1 MAVLLFPESRSIMK
15 TVTLLLLAS
24 LLSPVAAQPAADP
37 SIDIDKV
44 MRVAARKLAKFDAS
58 HPEKTAYPTDA
69 KGDTWTTVDPSDW
82 VSGFY
87 PGALWYVYEHAKSE
101 KWPDAEAW
109 RRRAETWTSG
119 LEAQQFN
126 DKHHDTGFMIF
137 DSFGNGNRITGN
149 PTYPPVIVQTAK
161 TLATRYRPETGVI
174 RSWGKKDDKKDFMV
188 IIDNMMNLEL
198 LMWAS
203 EHGGGEDL
211 RKIALSHADRTRE
224 LFFRPDGSL
233 YHVVHLDPADG
244 KVLRKRTAQ
253 GKADESAWS
262 RGQTWAIYGFT
273 YMHEA
278 TGDPKYLESA
288 LKAADYYLAH
298 LPEDQIPPSDF
309 DSDLKGLEF
318 KDSSAATIAAAGLL
332 RLYPLLKSPEL
343 KEKYFKAAEA
353 ALRALTA
360 PPYFSDG
367 DDKASLISYAARN
380 YHEDPNHRITNTSL
394 IWSDYYLLQA
404 LLRYQQITAPRKN

>member
-1 MAVLLFPESRSIMK
+1 MK
-15 TVTLLLLAS
+15 TATLLLLAS
-24 LLSPVAAQPAADP
+24 LLPAVAEPPAADP
-37 SIDIDKV
+37 AIDIEKV
-44 MRVAARKLAKFDAS
+44 MRIAASKLAKFDAS

-69 KGDTWTTVDPSDW
+69 KGAEWTTVDPSDW

-87 PGALWYVYEHAKSE
+87 PGALWYVYEHAKAE

-109 RRRAETWTSG
+109 RGRAESWTAG

-137 DSFGNGNRITGN
+137 DSYGNGNRITGN
-149 PTYPPVIVQTAK
+149 PAYPPVIIQTAK
-161 TLATRYRPETGVI
+161 TLATRYREETGMI
-174 RSWGKKDDKKDFMV
+174 RSWGKKDDMKDFTV

-198 LMWAS
+198 LIWAS
-203 EHGGGEDL
+203 ENGGGEDL
-211 RKIALSHADRTRE
+211 RKIAISHADRTRE

-244 KVLRKRTAQ
+244 KVRRKRTAQ

-262 RGQTWAIYGFT
+262 RGQTWAIYGFI

-298 LPEDQIPPSDF
+298 LPADQIPPSDF
-309 DSDLKGLEF
+309 HSDLKGLEF
-318 KDSSAATIAAAGLL
+318 KDSSAATIATAGLL

-343 KEKYFKAAEA
+343 KDKYFKAATA
-353 ALRALTA
+353 SLKALVSA
-360 PPYFSDG
+360 PYFSAS

-380 YHEDPNHRITNTSL
+380 YHEDPNHKITNTSL

-404 LLRYQQITAPRKN
+404 LLRYQQITTAKAR

>member
-1 MAVLLFPESRSIMK
+1 MK
-15 TVTLLLLAS
+15 TIAFLLLAS
-24 LLSPVAAQPAADP
+24 LLYPVSAQPVADP

-44 MRVAARKLAKFDAS
+44 MRVAARKLANFDAL

-69 KGDTWTTVDPSDW
+69 KGSTWTTVAPSDW

-101 KWPDAEAW
+101 QWPDAEAW
-109 RRRAETWTSG
+109 RKRAEAWTSG

-149 PTYPPVIVQTAK
+149 PSYPPVIIQTAK
-161 TLATRYRPETGVI
+161 TLATRYRSETGTI
-174 RSWGKKDDKKDFMV
+174 RSWGKKDDMKDFLV

-203 EHGGGEDL
+203 KNGGGEDL

-244 KVLRKRTAQ
+244 SVRRKRTAQ

-288 LKAADYYLAH
+288 LKASDYYLKH

-309 DSDLKGLEF
+309 HSELKGLEF
-318 KDSSAATIAAAGLL
+318 KDSSAATIAAAGFL

-343 KEKYFKAAEA
+343 KEKYFKAASA
-353 ALRALTA
+353 TLLALTTA
-360 PPYFSDG
+360 PYFSEG
-367 DDKASLISYAARN
+367 DDKASLISYSARN
-380 YHEDPNHRITNTSL
+380 YHADPNHKLTNTSL

-404 LLRYQQITAPRKN
+404 LLRYQQITSAKQSN

>member
-1 MAVLLFPESRSIMK
+1 MK
-15 TVTLLLLAS
+15 PATLLLLAA
-24 LLSPVAAQPAADP
+24 LLSPVSAQPAADP

-44 MRVAARKLAKFDAS
+44 MRVAARKLAKFDAA

-69 KGDTWTTVDPSDW
+69 KGADWTTVAPSDW

-87 PGALWYVYEHAKSE
+87 PGALWYVYEYAKAE
-101 KWPDAEAW
+101 KWPDADAW
-109 RRRAETWTSG
+109 RKRAESWTAG

-137 DSFGNGNRITGN
+137 DSFGNGNRLTGN

-161 TLATRYRPETGVI
+161 TLATRYSEETGMI
-174 RSWGKKDDKKDFMV
+174 RSWGKKDDKKDFTV

-211 RKIALSHADRTRE
+211 RKIALRHADRTRE

-244 KVLRKRTAQ
+244 TVRRKRTAQ
-253 GKADESAWS
+253 GKADDSAWS

-288 LKAADYYLAH
+288 LKAADYYLAN

-309 DSDLKGLEF
+309 HSDLKGLEF
-318 KDSSAATIAAAGLL
+318 KDSSAATIATAGLL

-343 KEKYFKAAEA
+343 KDKYFKAATA
-353 ALRALTA
+353 SLRALTA
-360 PPYFSDG
+360 PPYFSEG
-367 DDKASLISYAARN
+367 DDKASLIAYAARN
-380 YHEDPNHRITNTSL
+380 YHADPAHKLTNTSL

-404 LLRYQQITAPRKN
+404 LLRYQQITAANAR

>member
-1 MAVLLFPESRSIMK
+1 MK
-15 TVTLLLLAS
+15 TATLLILAS
-24 LLSPVAAQPAADP
+24 MISSATAQPAADP

-58 HPEKTAYPTDA
+58 QPERKAYPTDA
-69 KGDTWTTVDPSDW
+69 KGAEWTTVDPSDW

-101 KWPDAEAW
+101 KWPDAESW
-109 RRRAETWTSG
+109 RKRAESWTAG

-137 DSFGNGNRITGN
+137 DSYGNGNRITGN
-149 PTYPPVIVQTAK
+149 PTYPPVIIQTAK
-161 TLATRYRPETGVI
+161 TLASRYREETGMI
-174 RSWGKKDDKKDFMV
+174 RSWGKKDDKKDFTV

-203 EHGGGEDL
+203 EHGGEDL
-211 RKIALSHADRTRE
+211 RKIAISHADRTRE

-233 YHVVHLDPADG
+233 YHVVQLDPADG
-244 KVLRKRTAQ
+244 KVRRKRTQQ

-309 DSDLKGLEF
+309 NSELQGLEF
-318 KDSSAATIAAAGLL
+318 KDSSAATVAAAGLL

-343 KEKYFKAAEA
+343 QARYLKAATA
-353 ALRALTA
+353 SLCALTA
-360 PPYFSDG
+360 PPYFSEG
-367 DDKASLISYAARN
+367 DDKASLVAYAARN
-380 YHEDPNHRITNTSL
+380 YHADPNHKLTNTSL

-404 LLRYQQITAPRKN
+404 LLRYQQITAAKGK

>member
-1 MAVLLFPESRSIMK
+1 MK
-15 TVTLLLLAS
+15 PATLLLIAS
-24 LLSPVAAQPAADP
+24 LLAPVSAQPAADP
-37 SIDIDKV
+37 SINIDKV
-44 MRVAARKLAKFDAS
+44 MRVAARKLAKFDAT

-69 KGDTWTTVDPSDW
+69 KGAEWTTVDPSDW

-87 PGALWYVYEHAKSE
+87 PGALWYVYEYAKAE
-101 KWPDAEAW
+101 KWPDADAW
-109 RRRAETWTSG
+109 RQRAESWTAG

-137 DSFGNGNRITGN
+137 DSYGNGNRLTGN
-149 PTYPPVIVQTAK
+149 PAYPPVIVQTAK
-161 TLATRYRPETGVI
+161 TLASRYREETGMI
-174 RSWGKKDDKKDFMV
+174 RSWGKKDDMKDFTV

-203 EHGGGEDL
+203 EHGGGEEL

-244 KVLRKRTAQ
+244 KVRRKRTAQ
-253 GKADESAWS
+253 GKADDSAWS

-288 LKAADYYLAH
+288 IKAADYYLAN
-298 LPEDQIPPSDF
+298 LPEDGIPPSDF
-309 DSDLKGLEF
+309 HSDLKGLEF

-343 KEKYFKAAEA
+343 KEKYLKAATA
-353 ALRALTA
+353 SLRALTA
-360 PPYFSDG
+360 PPYFSEG
-367 DDKASLISYAARN
+367 DDKASLIVYSARN
-380 YHEDPNHRITNTSL
+380 YHADPAHKLTNTSL

-404 LLRYQQITAPRKN
+404 LLRYQKITATGKQ

>member
-1 MAVLLFPESRSIMK
+1 MMKPATLFI
-15 TVTLLLLAS
+15 LAS
-24 LLSPVAAQPAADP
+24 LIGPVAAQPAADP
-37 SIDIDKV
+37 TIDIDRV
-44 MRVAARKLAKFDAS
+44 MRVATVKLAKFDAS
-58 HPEKTAYPTDA
+58 QPERKAYPTDA
-69 KGDTWTTVDPSDW
+69 KGAEWTTVDASDW

-87 PGALWYVYEHAKSE
+87 PGALWYVYEYAKE
-101 KWPDAEAW
+101 KQWPDAPTW
-109 RRRAETWTSG
+109 RQRAESWTAG

-149 PTYPPVIVQTAK
+149 PDYPPVIVQTAK
-161 TLATRYRPETGVI
+161 TLASRYRKETGMI
-174 RSWGKKDDKKDFMV
+174 RSWGDKNNLKNFTV

-198 LMWAS
+198 LMWAAA
-203 EHGGGEDL
+203 HGGGEEL
-211 RKIALSHADRTRE
+211 RDIAISHADRTRE

-233 YHVVHLDPADG
+233 YHVVELDPADG
-244 KVLRKRTAQ
+244 KVRRKRTQQ

-288 LKAADYYLAH
+288 LKAADYYIAH

-309 DSDLKGLEF
+309 NSELQGLEF

-332 RLYPLLKSPEL
+332 RLYPLVKSPEL
-343 KEKYFKAAEA
+343 KSKYLKAATA

-360 PPYFSDG
+360 PPYFSEG

-380 YHEDPNHRITNTSL
+380 YHADPEHKLTNTSL

-404 LLRYQQITAPRKN
+404 LLRYQRITAAKGN